1 MSGKSTLMRATAAAA
16 LLTICGLSAPVGQNT
31 WVRRFDHIFLRG
43 ASSDVPS
50 ENKSA
55 FGAEMADIASMIRYV
70 VMDF

>member
-16 LLTICGLSAPVGQNT
+16 LLTICGLSAPVGQSNT
-31 WVRRFDHIFLRG
+31 WVRRFDHLFLRG

-70 VMDF
+70 